1 MKTFKNTP
9 YYLAILCMVV
19 FASCKKIDTATP
31 PVNPSTG
38 NTDVDSLVA
47 MTTPE
52 SFNYTTDREVTINVT
67 ILAPDNAP
75 ITEIPIR
82 LLNLPEETGGVVL
95 FKGLTNAEG
104 KISGTIKL
112 PAYMDQIIVDPRYLG
127 VMRNA
132 TVNIVNN
139 SISCTLGGKE
149 GFAGNVVPNSILGG
163 RPGIRNLQGRP
174 MAAYTYMGT
183 YNSQGKP
190 DYLEATNATIG
201 ASFLA
206 NINASLPE
214 GQPVPTYHPDYL
226 SNDVETNINVTNTSD
241 IYFTFVTEGAGY
253 KNSIAYYTYP
263 TGTPP
268 QTASAIDS
276 LHIILPNA
284 SLNGSGGLLLSGN
297 TVKLGRFT
305 AGTSIGFALI
315 ANGWNGSAVGNGN
328 WIVYSNDRLN
338 PQTSASIKR
347 QSVLL
352 YDNPQKLFLVGFE
365 DIRRDNGGCDNDFN
379 DCLFYIK
386 STTVNAISTANV
398 NPIDTPDDADGDGV
412 HDQYDD
418 FPHDPLR
425 AYINYYPS
433 QSGFGTLA
441 FEDNWPFLGDYDMND
456 LLVDYRYTVISNA
469 QNKAIEMQAKYV
481 LKASGATFRNGFG
494 VEFPFAS
501 SLVQSVTGTK
511 ITNNNVVTFAANGT
525 EAGQTKAVIIPF
537 DDAFAVMGNPSGF
550 INTYSGS
557 SYITPDTTNMFV
569 TFTRGLTTAEFGVS
583 PFNPFIIINKT
594 RGREA
599 HLSGYTATQKIDTK
613 YYKTGADNTN
623 PAQSKYF
630 KTTTNL
636 PWGVSFVEQFKYPAE
651 GKVINATYTKFA
663 TWAHSGGAS
672 NTNWYKDS
680 ANTITGNLFRH

>member
-1 MKTFKNTP
+1 
-9 YYLAILCMVV
+9 
-19 FASCKKIDTATP
+19 
-31 PVNPSTG
+31 
-38 NTDVDSLVA
+38 
-47 MTTPE
+47 
-52 SFNYTTDREVTINVT
+52 
-67 ILAPDNAP
+67 
-75 ITEIPIR
+75 
-82 LLNLPEETGGVVL
+82 
-95 FKGLTNAEG
+95 
-104 KISGTIKL
+104 
-112 PAYMDQIIVDPRYLG
+112 
-127 VMRNA
+127 
-132 TVNIVNN
+132 
-139 SISCTLGGKE
+139 
-149 GFAGNVVPNSILGG
+149 
-163 RPGIRNLQGRP
+163 
-174 MAAYTYMGT
+174 
-183 YNSQGKP
+183 
-190 DYLEATNATIG
+190 
-201 ASFLA
+201 
-206 NINASLPE
+206 
-214 GQPVPTYHPDYL
+214 
-226 SNDVETNINVTNTSD
+226 
-241 IYFTFVTEGAGY
+241 
-253 KNSIAYYTYP
+253 
-263 TGTPP
+263 
-268 QTASAIDS
+268 
-276 LHIILPNA
+276 LPNA
-284 SLNGSGGLLLSGN
+284 SLSGSGGQLQAGN

-338 PQTSASIKR
+338 PQTSAALKR
-347 QSVLL
+347 QTVLL

-379 DCLFYIK
+379 DCLFYVK
-386 STTVNAISTANV
+386 STTVNAISTAKV
-398 NPIDTPDDADGDGV
+398 NPIDVPVDTDRDGV
-412 HDQYDD
+412 NDVYDD
-418 FPHDPLR
+418 FPTDPLR

-469 QNKAIEMQAKYV
+469 LNQAIEMQAKYV

-511 ITNNNVVTFAANGT
+511 VANNAVVSFAANGT

-537 DDAFAVMGNPSGF
+537 DDAFAVMKTQTGF

-557 SYITPDTTNMFV
+557 NYITPDTTNMFV
-569 TFTRGLTTAEFGVS
+569 KFTRGLTVSEFGVS

-599 HLSGYTATQKIDTK
+599 HLSGNTPTQKIDSK
-613 YYKTGADNTN
+613 YYKTGADNTI
-623 PAQSKYF
+623 PGQSKYF

-663 TWAHSGGAS
+663 AWAQSGGTT

-680 ANTITGNLFRH
+680 ANIVNAKLFSK